1 MSVPNAYLCRHIP
14 PGHIIPRKHKLMLND
29 QRPKLTERRRQLK
42 QSAAY
47 RALRTTAKVMDKYG
61 LDPLMGL
68 LPGGIGDM
76 LSALLAL
83 PAIYM
88 AAVGVRSLPLTL
100 AVVFNIL
107 RDVAL
112 GLIPFWI
119 GDAIDFF
126 NRSYLQNL
134 RLIVGF
140 VEEDEGITGEVN
152 RKAAWLGAGIL
163 LLCAAIALL
172 AMLAARVAEWVAGL
186 F

>member
-1 MSVPNAYLCRHIP
+1 
-14 PGHIIPRKHKLMLND
+14 MLND
-29 QRPKLTERRRQLK
+29 QKAKLTERRRQLK
-42 QSAAY
+42 QSTAY
-47 RALRTTAKVMDKYG
+47 RALRTTAKTMDKYG

-68 LPGGIGDM
+68 LPGGIGDL

-88 AAVGVRSLPLTL
+88 AAVEVRSLPLTL
-100 AVVFNIL
+100 AVIFNIL
-107 RDVAL
+107 RDVAI

-152 RKAAWLGAGIL
+152 RKAAWLGAGIF
-163 LLCAAIALL
+163 LLCAAIVLL
-172 AMLAARVAEWVAGL
+172 AMLATRAAGWVAGL